1 MSGSRVPEDIPALGK
16 ASERPRQNPAVATT
30 ALPLTAAE
38 YFVLSRIDGLTS
50 LRELIL
56 MLGVP
61 VDEAVATL
69 QRLRS
74 LGAVLRAGEDPAH
87 VAEQTAAARRAAA
100 APPTAPAQPA
110 ATAAAVSTGVGDEA
124 LEPLTDEEAAAMAE
138 DSDLTEAERR
148 LILAMRRKVG
158 RVDYFA
164 LLGVSQDVSK
174 RDLRRAYFRRS
185 KEFHPDRYYSKN
197 TGRFGPWLA
206 VVFETLSRAFD
217 VLSDDKARQR
227 YEASL
232 AGAEQAGQ
240 SRPEYATELFERACA
255 AEGRGDLDNALVL
268 FAATVRMDAQARYL
282 SRAARCALAAGRVV
296 QAEEYAKNAAQLEPS
311 NPSIARVLAETYRAA
326 GRLREAKE
334 TLIGALSRN
343 QENDT
348 LAAELQADLD
358 RVHVQLTDQ
367 GG

>member
-1 MSGSRVPEDIPALGK
+1 MSGSRVPEDIPELGK
-16 ASERPRQNPAVATT
+16 ASERPRQNPAVAPT

-38 YFVLSRIDGLTS
+38 YFVLSRIDGHTS
-50 LRELIL
+50 LRELII

-69 QRLRS
+69 QRLRA
-74 LGAVLRAGEDPAH
+74 LGAVLREGEDPAR
-87 VAEQTAAARRAAA
+87 VAEETASARRATAAPATPPATPAA
-100 APPTAPAQPA
+100 APGPA
-110 ATAAAVSTGVGDEA
+110 AAEP

-138 DSDLTEAERR
+138 ESDLTEAERQR
-148 LILAMRRKVG
+148 ILAVRRKVG

-164 LLGVSQDVSK
+164 LLGVPQDVSK
-174 RDLRRAYFRRS
+174 RDLRRAYFRLS
-185 KEFHPDRYYSKN
+185 KEFHPDRYYSKS
-197 TGRFGPWLA
+197 TGPFGPWLA
-206 VVFETLSRAFD
+206 LVFETLSRAFE

-232 AGAEQAGQ
+232 AGAEQGSQ

-268 FAATVRMDAQARYL
+268 FAATVRVDAQARYL

-296 QAEEYAKNAAQLEPS
+296 QAEEYAKNAAQLEPR

-326 GRLREAKE
+326 GKLREAQE

-343 QENDT
+343 QENDA

-358 RVHVQLTDQ
+358 RVHVQITGQD
-367 GG
+367 G